1 MGKGK
6 GKNKKP
12 KKKDKK
18 NKKAKPS
25 GPTRAELADKYVL
38 YQASVQNP
46 EADVEFFE
54 KIFQDHYSRMPTLFR
69 EDFCGTFQSCCT
81 WVSRRPENRAWGIDL
96 DPEPLEWGRTN
107 NLVKIADDAQERITL
122 HQADVRDTHEMRV
135 DLIAAQNFSYC
146 IFPTRDEL
154 RAYFKKCLE
163 GLLPEGLLVLDLY
176 GGFESLQ
183 ANEEETEY
191 TDEGY
196 SYVWD
201 TISYD
206 AITNRV
212 KTAIHFR
219 FPDKSELT
227 NAFTYDWRL
236 WTIAEIRELLL
247 EAGFS
252 KAEVYW
258 EGVDEDGEGDGE
270 FVPQSSAENE
280 PGWIAYLAGV
290 K

>member
-6 GKNKKP
+6 GSKNKKP
-12 KKKDKK
+12 KKKDK
-18 NKKAKPS
+18 NKVKPS
-25 GPTRAELADKYVL
+25 GPSRAELADKYVL

-46 EADVEFFE
+46 EADIEFFE
-54 KIFQDHYSRMPTLFR
+54 RIFRDEFSRTPTSFR
-69 EDFCGTFQSCCT
+69 EDFCGTFQSCCA
-81 WVSRRPENRAWGIDL
+81 WAARGPENRAYGVDL
-96 DPEPLEWGRTN
+96 DPEPLGWGREH
-107 NLVKIADDAQERITL
+107 NLVKIPSEAQDRVTL
-122 HQADVRDTHEMRV
+122 IQGDVRAKQATKV

-154 RAYFKKCLE
+154 RAYFKGCLE

-176 GGFESLQ
+176 GGYESLQ

-191 TDEGY
+191 PDGY

-201 TISYD
+201 TVSYD
-206 AITNRV
+206 AITSRV

-236 WTIAEIRELLL
+236 WSLAEVCEILL

-258 EGVDEDGEGDGE
+258 EGVDDEGDGDGD
-270 FVPQSSAENE
+270 FVPAASAENE
-280 PGWIAYLAGV
+280 PGWIAYIAGV